1 MEHQQT
7 EDPMDEHLKH
17 EIRTPRRRDTPAPLL
32 AIGAAVLL
40 LVLVGVAW
48 FVIAGT

>member
-1 MEHQQT
+1 MEHLPR
-7 EDPMDEHLKH
+7 EDTMDEHLKH

-32 AIGAAVLL
+32 AVRVLALL

-48 FVIAGT
+48 FIIAGT